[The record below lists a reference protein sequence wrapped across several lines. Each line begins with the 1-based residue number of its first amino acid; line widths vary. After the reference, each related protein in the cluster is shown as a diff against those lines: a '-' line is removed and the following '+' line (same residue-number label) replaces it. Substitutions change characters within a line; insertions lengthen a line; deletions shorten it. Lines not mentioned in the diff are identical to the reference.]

1 MPDHAKGTGKDD
13 TSFKNNLFFQ
23 VDADTK
29 NINDLVFGGR
39 AILIGEVFWNIIRQE
54 LINLMKEAGPLMLY
68 QLGLSYG
75 FRVGA
80 QGRAKTKSINDA
92 IAFLEYYG
100 LAAGWGKF
108 KTVRLEMTNGRI
120 GEAQVQIHDNFFAR
134 GRNKT
139 GNPQSFFLS
148 GMLAGVGEGLIGEGH
163 NCVETSCISCESTC
177 CEFNISRIDPD

>member
-1 MPDHAKGTGKDD
+1 MASHDKDAPDSAFN
-13 TSFKNNLFFQ
+13 SNLFFQ
-23 VDADTK
+23 LDDDTK
-29 NINDLVFGGR
+29 NIKDLVFGCR
-39 AILIGEVFWNIIRQE
+39 AILIDEIFWNIIRQE

-80 QGRAKTKSINDA
+80 QGRGKTRSVRDA

-120 GEAQVQIHDNFFAR
+120 DDAQVQIHDNFFAQ

-139 GNPQSFFLS
+139 GNPQCFFLS
-148 GMLAGVGEGLIGEGH
+148 GMLAGIAEGLIGEGH
-163 NCVETSCISCESTC
+163 NCVETSCISCGATC
-177 CEFNISRIDPD
+177 CEFNITRIDPE